1 VIRLLRSG
9 AFLLAIAAMCGGAT
23 ASAQPASA
31 SSSTTQSA
39 ESPKGAGTDFWF
51 MGGGSF
57 STIRGSCQTCEEDS
71 PYRHSGGVVAN
82 AGYRVTSRMDA
93 GLEVFW
99 MPMDTAEGRI
109 HNTHV
114 DAVAQFRPWASKGFF
129 VKGGAGMAFVRNWV
143 DLIGPESF
151 DQKALSVMIG
161 TGWVF
166 RPHARI
172 GLEVFAAQHAAAIGD
187 LQSAS
192 GQIPDVM
199 GNFWSLGGGIVI
211 R

>member
-1 VIRLLRSG
+1 MIRLLRSG

-23 ASAQPASA
+23 ASAQPAPA
-31 SSSTTQSA
+31 ASTTQSA
-39 ESPKGAGTDFWF
+39 ESPKGPGTDFWF